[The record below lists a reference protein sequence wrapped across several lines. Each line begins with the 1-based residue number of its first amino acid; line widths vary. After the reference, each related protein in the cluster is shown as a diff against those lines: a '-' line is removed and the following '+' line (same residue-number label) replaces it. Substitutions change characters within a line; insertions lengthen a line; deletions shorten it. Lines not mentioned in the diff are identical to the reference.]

1 MLDIVRNLVS
11 SIFGKIL
18 LGLMVLSFALW
29 GVGDILSSGNSK
41 LAAKVGNQKISLDE
55 FYNKFGRE
63 IQELNI
69 KTGGSLSIQE
79 AHEQNLDRFI
89 INDLVYEKMVLEYA
103 NKNKI
108 FITDNILKETIKSLP
123 QFIGTNGKF
132 NEQLYRNSIKRNF
145 SSEEEFLNE
154 LSFIY
159 INSLLFE
166 NFKSEN
172 MTNQVIIDLLYE
184 YEGEERNIE
193 YFIFDNK
200 KNSVETSE
208 NDIKNYYN
216 ENKLKYLTD
225 EKRTIEFI
233 TFSLNDYKKLIS
245 IPNEQIFEY
254 YNENKN
260 LFFQEEKRSVELAR
274 FENENKANNF
284 YDVWVANDSK
294 EIEKYIEKNNITI
307 SEIDNLTKD
316 SFETIVTN
324 EIFKIKKNSISDPIK
339 INDAGYYLVKVID
352 ISPEIQQPF
361 QEVKKEILDEI
372 AYNDAYDL
380 YDQALNF
387 ADELLLSGYDL
398 HEVAEALDLRSILDS
413 NEDLIKISNLDEITN
428 DQNMNDLFSEAY
440 QQITNYISEVIIDN
454 ETAYIYKLIDIE
466 EPYIQEFDN
475 VVDKVNS
482 DFKKYK
488 EQEIIDEIA
497 DKFLIENQFKN
508 YDEFKH
514 FVSKNKIEL
523 LSLNNIKRKNSDF
536 NFDNSTINEIFSV
549 NKGNILKFKDS
560 MENIG
565 IIYIKDVISPKDK
578 ISNEYYNQVL
588 NNIKLNYDLSIENV
602 FGESIIEESTY
613 EIFLQNI
620 DNIFL

>member
-208 NDIKNYYN
+208 NDIKHYYN

-284 YDVWVANDSK
+284 YDVWAANDSK

-380 YDQALNF
+380 YDQAMNF

-413 NEDLIKISNLDEITN
+413 NEDLIKISNLDEFTN

>member
-41 LAAKVGNQKISLDE
+41 LAAKVGKQKISLEE
-55 FYNKFGRE
+55 FYNKFGRKV
-63 IQELNI
+63 QELNI
-69 KTGGSLSIQE
+69 STGDNLSIKE
-79 AHEQNLDRFI
+79 AHEQNIDKFI

-108 FITDNILKETIKSLP
+108 YITDNILKETIKSLP

-208 NDIKNYYN
+208 NDIKHYYN

-284 YDVWVANDSK
+284 YDVWAANDSK

-380 YDQALNF
+380 YDQAMNF

-588 NNIKLNYDLSIENV
+588 DNIKLNYDLSIENV

>member
-208 NDIKNYYN
+208 NDIKHYYN

-284 YDVWVANDSK
+284 YDIWAANDSK

-380 YDQALNF
+380 YDQAMNF

-413 NEDLIKISNLDEITN
+413 NEDLIKISNLDEFTN